1 MDFATLAGLIS
12 GIAVITFAVSSGS
25 DFLIFVN
32 LPGFLIVAGGTAAAV
47 LIKFPLK
54 ICIQSF
60 VAGIKTAF
68 IDRSERPEEL
78 ILLATKLTTLK
89 RKKGNLALQDTPIK
103 NTLFK
108 KGIELLVDGHK
119 VDFIKK
125 VLRLEMEHAIERHEV
140 GERVFR
146 AIGDSAPAFG
156 MIGTLVGLVQ
166 MLSNMQDPSALG
178 AGMAVALLTTL
189 YGSLI
194 ANLIAIPIADKLQ
207 MRHES
212 EFQNKTLILECILG
226 IEKGE
231 NPRVMEEILITYLS
245 GNQRKNILNHNHD
258 NAEDSAG
265 DDSHKTLRQSQHTE
279 HK

>member
-12 GIAVITFAVSSGS
+12 GISIITYAVSSGS
-25 DFLIFVN
+25 DFYIFIN
-32 LPGFLIVAGGTAAAV
+32 LPGFFIVAGGTAAAV

-78 ILLATKLTTLK
+78 IKLAINLTDLK
-89 RKKGNLALQDTPIK
+89 RKKGNLALENTEIK
-103 NTLFK
+103 NALFK
-108 KGIELLVDGHK
+108 KGIELLIDGHK

-125 VLRLEMEHAIERHEV
+125 VLQLQIEHAIERHEV

-166 MLSNMQDPSALG
+166 MLSNMQDPAALG
-178 AGMAVALLTTL
+178 MGMAVALLTTL

-194 ANLIAIPIADKLQ
+194 ANLVAIPIADKLQ

-212 EFQNKTLILECILG
+212 EYQNKTLILESIIG

-231 NPRVMEEILITYLS
+231 NPRIMEEILFTYLS
-245 GNQRKNILNHNHD
+245 RDDRKTMMNHND
-258 NAEDSAG
+258 IT
-265 DDSHKTLRQSQHTE
+265 K
-279 HK
+279 K

>member
-1 MDFATLAGLIS
+1 MDVATLAGLIS

-25 DFLIFVN
+25 DFLIFIN
-32 LPGFLIVAGGTAAAV
+32 LPGFLIVAGGTTAAV

-60 VAGIKTAF
+60 VAGVKTAF
-68 IDRSERPEEL
+68 FDRSERPEEL
-78 ILLATKLTTLK
+78 IKLATELSSLK
-89 RKKGNLALQDTPIK
+89 RKHGNLALENIPIR
-103 NTLFK
+103 NALFK
-108 KGIELLVDGHK
+108 KGIAFLVDGHK
-119 VDFIKK
+119 ADFIKK
-125 VLRLEMEHAIERHEV
+125 VLQLEIQHAIERHEV

-166 MLSNMQDPSALG
+166 MLSNLSNPDSLG
-178 AGMAVALLTTL
+178 MGMAVALLTTL

-194 ANLIAIPIADKLQ
+194 ANLVAIPIADKLQ

-212 EFQNKTLILECILG
+212 EYQNKTLILECIIG

-231 NPRVMEEILITYLS
+231 NPKIMEEVLITYLS
-245 GNQRKNILNHNHD
+245 GNDRKLLLNHNNENRNGNGKH
-258 NAEDSAG
+258 S
-265 DDSHKTLRQSQHTE
+265 R
-279 HK
+279 

>member
-12 GIAVITFAVSSGS
+12 GISIIAYAVSASS
-25 DFLIFVN
+25 DFSIFFN
-32 LPGFLIVAGGTAAAV
+32 LPGILIVTGGTTAAV

-54 ICIQSF
+54 VCVRSF
-60 VAGIKTAF
+60 GDGVKTAF

-78 ILLATKLTTLK
+78 ILLAKKLTTLK
-89 RKKGNLALQDTPIK
+89 RKKGNLALEDIPIR

-108 KGIELLVDGHK
+108 KGIELIIDGHN

-125 VLRLEMEHAIERHEV
+125 VMRLEIEHAIERHEV

-166 MLSNMQDPSALG
+166 MLSNMQDPDALG
-178 AGMAVALLTTL
+178 LGMAVALLTTL

-194 ANLIAIPIADKLQ
+194 ANLVAIPIADKLQ

-212 EFQNKTLILECILG
+212 EYQNMSLILECIMG
-226 IEKGE
+226 IEQGE
-231 NPRVMEEILITYLS
+231 NPRMLEEVLITYLP
-245 GNQRKNILNHNHD
+245 GRDREYMMNQVNGRSK
-258 NAEDSAG
+258 
-265 DDSHKTLRQSQHTE
+265 
-279 HK
+279 

>member
-1 MDFATLAGLIS
+1 MDFATLAGLIA
-12 GIAVITFAVSSGS
+12 GISVITFAVSSGS
-25 DFLIFVN
+25 DFYIFLN
-32 LPGFLIVAGGTAAAV
+32 LPGFFIVFGGTAAAV

-60 VAGIKTAF
+60 IAGIKTAF
-68 IDRSERPEEL
+68 VDRSERPEQL
-78 ILLATKLTTLK
+78 IKLAIQLTSVK
-89 RKKGNLALQDTPIK
+89 RKKGNLALENTPIR

-108 KGIELLVDGHK
+108 KGIELLIDGHK
-119 VDFIKK
+119 IDFIKK
-125 VLRLEMEHAIERHEV
+125 VMQLEIEHAIERHEV

-166 MLSNMQDPSALG
+166 MLSNMQDPNTLG
-178 AGMAVALLTTL
+178 MGMAVALLTTL

-194 ANLIAIPIADKLQ
+194 ANLVAIPIADKLQ

-212 EFQNKTLILECILG
+212 EYQNKTLILECIVG

-231 NPRVMEEILITYLS
+231 NPRIMEEILFTYLS
-245 GNQRKNILNHNHD
+245 GNDRKLLMNHNNHSE
-258 NAEDSAG
+258 N
-265 DDSHKTLRQSQHTE
+265 
-279 HK
+279 